1 MADIR
6 FNKGFPNLQLLHSS
20 LAIHTSIVVAHG
32 FSDRFPKSLALDENL
47 NPNISYFVAILR
59 LVAICALFGRQ
70 KWLWGV
76 KNSVSWARSA
86 LLSWHI
92 FHIILNFIC
101 KIANTRLTKICEP
114 IFALAKRLPTSATLC
129 PTPDILRLGIV
140 GAVRW

>member
-47 NPNISYFVAILR
+47 NPNIPYFVAILR

-86 LLSWHI
+86 LLSWYI
-92 FHIILNFIC
+92 FHIILNLIC

-114 IFALAKRLPTSATLC
+114 FLRSPKGCQLLPPCAPPPISF
-129 PTPDILRLGIV
+129 V
-140 GAVRW
+140 